1 MNINTFTTGF
11 GLVISMYLLAG
22 IFGLVYRAILK
33 NLAKKKFLLGEG
45 RGSKNI
51 GKGDR
56 LLRLVIGVGLL
67 IWAIMTTFSPIL
79 LFFSGFVIFEALF
92 SWCGFYAAIGK
103 TTCPVE

>member
-1 MNINTFTTGF
+1 MINTFTNGF
-11 GLVISMYLLAG
+11 GLIVLMYLLAF

-33 NLAKKKFLLGEG
+33 NLAKKKMLSGEG

-67 IWAIMTTFSPIL
+67 VWAIMTTWSPIL
-79 LFFSGFVIFEALF
+79 LFFSGFAFLKHY
-92 SWCGFYAAIGK
+92 SPGAAS
-103 TTCPVE
+103 TPL